1 MPEHTISK
9 IDPIEAQ
16 DILNRDPDARLIDV
30 RSKVEFDYVGHPICA
45 VHVPWKEFPDWNE
58 NPNFVAAVEGVLA
71 NDGTAGKDRA
81 LLMICRSGARSH
93 KAGEALLHAGYTC
106 IYNVEE
112 GFEGD
117 KDERQHRG
125 NINGWRFHGLP
136 WEQG

>member
-1 MPEHTISK
+1 MPEHTISR

-16 DILNRDPDARLIDV
+16 NILIRDPDARLIDV
-30 RSKVEFDYVGHPICA
+30 RSKVEFDYVGHPIRA
-45 VHVPWKEFPDWNE
+45 LHVPWKEFPDWNE
-58 NPNFVAAVEGVLA
+58 NPNFVATVNAVLEG
-71 NDGTAGKDRA
+71 DGNAVKDGV
-81 LLMICRSGARSH
+81 LLMICRSGARSL

-117 KDERQHRG
+117 KDEHQHRG